1 MLCFLCTLLLPAM
14 TGDRCHPLK
23 DMAEGGDA
31 AAAVG
36 WSYPSDFVAEITCDS
51 AAVRKIDY
59 FSQARKA
66 LAERS
71 PFDVAEETSTS
82 AALTLPSGL
91 AGLLNRQT
99 DNRRRPKKSHSGGHK
114 RKSSTRANQKK
125 PDDSNIWI
133 ETEEYFRDLTLAD
146 IDTLF
151 EFSRASSLAS
161 QVLGNV
167 PRYNAVTS
175 HSENEMEPVP
185 RFNVGVSSEDETKL
199 GLVGSEDAKKV
210 GEAVENEDELLVI
223 ETIEDAAVEQACPQD
238 DKNQDISDSAIS
250 LEWFLGC
257 RNKLSLTSE
266 RPSKKRRL
274 LGVEAGL
281 EKVIMTCPS
290 DESQPFCH
298 YCGRVDTGSK
308 SSRLIVCTSCKMAVH
323 CKCYGVHDDV
333 DEAWLCSWCK
343 QMGDVDESVNPCV
356 LCPKKGGAL
365 KPVHSSEGAGSASF
379 VHLFC
384 SLWMPEVY
392 VDDLEK
398 MEPVMNVGEIK
409 ETRKKLVC
417 SVCKT
422 KSGACVRCSHGMF
435 CYCTLQFSIL
445 RPILHYFQTMTKSIS
460 IRPSDLASHSSAF

>member
-1 MLCFLCTLLLPAM
+1 M
-14 TGDRCHPLK
+14 TGGRCLPLK
-23 DMAEGGDA
+23 DMAEEGDA
-31 AAAVG
+31 AAVG
-36 WSYPSDFVAEITCDS
+36 RPYRSDFVAEITRDFS
-51 AAVRKIDY
+51 VREIDY
-59 FSQARKA
+59 LSQARKA
-66 LAERS
+66 LSERS

-125 PDDSNIWI
+125 PEDSNIWI

-146 IDTLF
+146 IDFLF
-151 EFSRASSLAS
+151 EFSRTSSLAS
-161 QVLGNV
+161 QDFSIPLLGNV
-167 PRYNAVTS
+167 PTCNAVRS
-175 HSENEMEPVP
+175 YSENEMEPAPKVS
-185 RFNVGVSSEDETKL
+185 VGVSGEDEKK
-199 GLVGSEDAKKV
+199 GDLVVSEDAKKV
-210 GEAVENEDELLVI
+210 GEAVESEDGLLVI
-223 ETIEDAAVEQACPQD
+223 EAIDDAAVEQPCPQD
-238 DKNQDISDSAIS
+238 DRNQDSSDSAIS
-250 LEWFLGC
+250 LEWFLGR

-274 LGVEAGL
+274 LGGEAGL
-281 EKVIMTCPS
+281 EKVIMSCPC

-298 YCGRVDTGSK
+298 YCGRGDTGSD
-308 SSRLIVCTSCKMAVH
+308 SNRLIVCAACKMAVH
-323 CKCYGVHDDV
+323 RKCYGVHEGV

-365 KPVHSSEGAGSASF
+365 KPVYSSVKGAGSAAF

-392 VDDLEK
+392 IDDMEK
-398 MEPVMNVGEIK
+398 MEPVMNVGEVK

-417 SVCKT
+417 SVCKS
-422 KSGACVRCSHGMF
+422 KCGACVRCSHGMF
-435 CYCTLQFSIL
+435 RYCSMQFSIL
-445 RPILHYFQTMTKSIS
+445 RPIFHCFLAMT
-460 IRPSDLASHSSAF
+460 